1 MPNPKDFDQIRQRI
15 SNAESWRDNNY
26 NDLWKRCLKAYRSRR
41 PQLEDRGRSNIFVPY
56 TFMQVE
62 VIKARIAESMF
73 NAHPYLTVL
82 PREDND
88 TAMAEHVQ
96 SLLSWQFQDRMDLER
111 IFSEHLLADIAIF
124 GTAISYTGWL
134 KRTRKTKR
142 RAKVDKGLSYPDTGE
157 IVKNELGAPV
167 AVQIAEVVEEE
178 ETVYDDPIVQKI
190 DLFDFFTDPMSSSIT
205 DARFC
210 GHREWLS
217 KKTIEEL
224 EEGAGWKVNWVDVHP
239 DNTAEGGKRI
249 RADIG
254 SGKDIGTEESGYENG
269 MYKVTHYW
277 EDDRHVVIIG
287 DSACA
292 LDEENP
298 FWHGMKPYDKC
309 CYVTLSG
316 EFYGVG
322 IPEILFDLQ
331 AELNTNRNQRIDYM
345 SMALRRMW
353 KLRRGCGLTARDL
366 VWKQSGVIQVEEMD
380 DVQEIQVQSLP
391 ASAFSHEDVVKQD
404 MRDATGCHDIIMG
417 LGYNANET
425 ATTTMTK
432 DNNASIRF
440 KDVVKAVI
448 QDLLVPIARKC
459 VSLDQQFLDTERL
472 IRLSSSVEPGADLLS
487 VTPDDLIGCYDVS
500 YVGTAVDAMAN
511 RELNKQKVQE
521 TYALA
526 IQNPLVQNNPNS
538 MRALLRELLE
548 ANDVR
553 NVDDILPPEMHPME
567 QQMPP
572 QGMPMQEDPTAGMK
586 PLNFEEP
593 QM

>member
-1 MPNPKDFDQIRQRI
+1 MKNPKDFDTIKQRI
-15 SNAESWRDNNY
+15 STAESWRDNNY
-26 NDLWKRCLKAYRSRR
+26 TEVWKKCLRQYRSRKN
-41 PQLEDRGRSNIFVPY
+41 EAVTGRSNIFVPY

-62 VIKARIAESMF
+62 VIKARIAESLF
-73 NAHPYLTVL
+73 NSNPFITVL

-88 TAMAEHVQ
+88 VEMAEHVQ
-96 SLLSWQFQDRMDLER
+96 SLLSWQFNDRMDIER
-111 IFSEHLLADIAIF
+111 LFSEHLLDDITIF
-124 GTAISYTGWL
+124 GTTISYTGWL
-134 KRTRKTKR
+134 TRKRKTKR
-142 RAKVDKGLSYPDTGE
+142 RGKVERELTYPDTGA
-157 IVKNELGAPV
+157 VVMNEMGLPV
-167 AVQIAEVVEEE
+167 SVQVAEVIEED

-190 DLFDFFTDPMSSSIT
+190 DLFDFFTDPMSCNIT
-205 DARFC
+205 DARYC

-217 KKTIEEL
+217 KNAIQEL
-224 EEGAGWKVNWVDVHP
+224 EESAGWSVENWDELSP
-239 DNTAEGGKRI
+239 DETVEGGKRI

-254 SGKDIGTEESGYENG
+254 SGKDISQDESGSKNG

-277 EDDRHVVIIG
+277 EDGRHVVIIN
-287 DSACA
+287 DSVCA

-316 EFYGVG
+316 EFYGMG

-353 KLRRGCGLTARDL
+353 KLRRDCGLTARDL
-366 VWKQSGVIQVEEMD
+366 VWRQSGVIQVEDMD
-380 DVQEIQVQSLP
+380 DVQEIAVQPLP

-417 LGYNANET
+417 LGYSANET

-440 KDVVKAVI
+440 KDVVKAVV
-448 QDLLVPIARKC
+448 QDLLIPIAKKC
-459 VSLDQQFLDTERL
+459 VSLDQQFLGEERL
-472 IRLSSSVEPGADLLS
+472 IRLSSSIEPSANLLVVS
-487 VTPDDLIGCYDVS
+487 PDDLLGCYDVS

-521 TYALA
+521 TYSLA
-526 IQNPLVQNNPNS
+526 MSNPLVQQDPES
-538 MRALLRELLE
+538 QRALLRELLE
-548 ANDVR
+548 ANDIR
-553 NVDDILPPEMHPME
+553 NVDDILPAKM
-567 QQMPP
+567 QQMAHAPP
-572 QGMPMQEDPTAGMK
+572 QQMQPDPTAGMT
-586 PLNFEEP
+586 PLDVGEP
-593 QM
+593 IV

>member
-1 MPNPKDFDQIRQRI
+1 MENPKDFDKIRQCV

-26 NDLWKRCLKAYRSRR
+26 TELWKRCLKQYRSRR
-41 PQLEDRGRSNIFVPY
+41 PQQEAGRSNIFVPY

-62 VIKARIAESMF
+62 VIKARIAESLF

-96 SLLSWQFQDRMDLER
+96 SLLSWQFQDRLDLER

-124 GTAISYTGWL
+124 GTAVSYTGWL
-134 KRTRKTKR
+134 RRTRKTKH
-142 RAKVDKGLSYPDTGE
+142 RAKVEKGLTYPDTEEPVMGE
-157 IVKNELGAPV
+157 DGLPMMVKVTDIL
-167 AVQIAEVVEEE
+167 EEE

-190 DLFDFFTDPMSSSIT
+190 DLFDFFTDPMSSSIE

-217 KKTIEEL
+217 KKVIEEL
-224 EEGAGWKVNWVDVHP
+224 EESAGWSVDWNKVTP
-239 DNTAEGGKRI
+239 DQTTEGGKRI

-254 SGKDIGTEESGYENG
+254 SGKDISQDDSGNDNG

-292 LDEENP
+292 LDEGNP

-316 EFYGVG
+316 EFYGMG

-331 AELNTNRNQRIDYM
+331 SELNTNRNQRIDYM

-353 KLRRGCGLTARDL
+353 KLRRNCGLTARDL
-366 VWKQSGVIQVEEMD
+366 VWRQGGVIQVEEMD
-380 DVQEIQVQSLP
+380 DVQEIQVQPLP

-440 KDVVKAVI
+440 KDVVKAVV

-459 VSLDQQFLDTERL
+459 VSLDQQFLSEERL
-472 IRLSSSVEPGADLLS
+472 IRLSSSIEPAASLLS
-487 VTPDDLIGCYDVS
+487 VTPDDLTGCYDVS

-538 MRALLRELLE
+538 LRALLRELLE

-553 NVDDILPPEMHPME
+553 NVDDILPPEMQPME
-567 QQMPP
+567 QM
-572 QGMPMQEDPTAGMK
+572 MPMEDPTAGMK
-586 PLNFEEP
+586 PLNTTGTP
-593 QM
+593 MI